1 MHNIMVWKNRICFS
15 LFCLRQRPLFAMC
28 VMSIG
33 KCLVWSLNPVPL
45 SAVGRFRDN
54 KPPHMHST
62 DDSLSQMRW
71 IACRRIHLTVLLTT
85 VGFASLLVPYIAIAD
100 TPITLL
106 ESYAGNVSYVGT
118 QKTIRTRSN
127 TSNACSVVSTGTST
141 SATLA
146 GIPASAT
153 VQKAYLYWAG
163 SGGTPD
169 YTVTFEGTSVTASRQ
184 YTSASTGYDYFN
196 GVVDVTSA
204 VTTKRNGTY
213 TFSGLTVDNTDNT
226 QAYCSTEAVVGGWA
240 LLVIYSDSSETF
252 RVLNLYEGFQYYQYS
267 SITLNVGNFEI
278 PTPIGSSTGK
288 HGHITW
294 EGDPTLSGGGEDLT
308 FNSTALTDASNPIG
322 NQFNSVSNI
331 NSDSNSYGVDF
342 DAYTLSSPIIQA
354 GQTTASTV
362 YSSGQDLVLLSAEII
377 AVPNTPVAD
386 RAVTMAFNGA
396 MARGQTVT
404 YTINVVNNGPNAET
418 GPITVTNTPPTG
430 LTYTGASGTGWVC
443 SSPYTTCT
451 RTGSLASGASAGAIT
466 LTATVAANATG
477 TLINT
482 ALVAGTQ
489 LDNVASNNTATNSQ
503 AVQTTDLSL
512 AIVRGGG
519 LLQGSNATYTLT
531 VSNAGP
537 LSESAGAVTVT
548 DTLPTGLTFV
558 SATGTN
564 WTCTA
569 VVVCTY
575 NSSLAGGASAPTITL
590 TVAVAVNAS
599 GTITNSATVA
609 GGQYDSN
616 LANNTASD
624 SYALSPGAYAYYKMD
639 EASWN
644 GTSGEVKDSSGNNR
658 NGTALNSIT
667 TEATPAGGG
676 KGDTCRGATIPQNSS
691 ATTQKAVDTGI
702 DVNSL
707 GNQGT
712 IAFWYKSNTAWN
724 SGATSDD
731 RTLADASNTNSTQF
745 FIRLMKTGRIRFQ
758 LDNSG
763 GSSRSIDSNQYA
775 TAAGTWVH
783 IAVTWS
789 LTGGSG
795 NQFMRSYIN
804 GVLEQES
811 INTNITS
818 NSGWQSLL
826 IGDTRNGNSTNYS
839 ANGVIDEVSL
849 YNGVLTAA
857 QITTIKNATHSC
869 FAFDHL
875 QIEHDGEGSNCAAES
890 ITVKAC
896 ADVTCSSAITT
907 GGITASLQ
915 PYGTAVSIGTSG
927 SALLS
932 ATPSTTGTNTLSL
945 TSISPT
951 PANATVTCL
960 NTAANIAS
968 CSMVVSAC
976 PGGSN
981 FNCLETTITP
991 YSSGTARLYTKLA
1004 GTPFSFDVVALN
1016 SSGAVES
1023 NYVVSGGTAKNV
1035 TVELFDDNTPAASCS
1050 AYANPVATQTLS
1062 IGSANLGRKT
1072 TANFS
1077 VANAYKTLR
1086 CRVSD
1091 ANVVSTVYGCSSDD
1105 FSVRPQQFT
1114 LSTTTALNPSTNKL
1128 AAGEDFNLTVH
1139 PGVTVGYT
1147 GTPVVNTASVVDHVS
1162 NAVSTAELTWSN
1174 SGSTAASGFPQAAG
1188 SSVSNNFQYLDVGT
1202 ITFNADAVTDAA
1214 YTGVDQSNDCV
1225 TGSTSNTG
1233 NSNGKYGC
1241 TIGSSALGPLG
1252 RFYPHHFAV
1261 NASFTPGCA
1270 GGFTYMDNDALGIVL
1285 DVTAQSKTD
1294 TTATRY
1300 VSSSSAYVPV
1310 STLGIKLLNGAS
1322 TTDLLSRLSQP
1333 AVPAR
1338 SWTLGVYTADDTY
1351 RFDAR
1356 NATTPV
1362 IDGAY
1367 DSVKIRTTITDAT
1380 DSVQITKLNGTA
1392 VSPGVSSVDSLTTIV
1407 RFGRLSLQNA
1417 YGSELL
1423 DLAMPLTAEYWNG
1436 NGWVKNA
1443 VDQCTTGISLTAT
1456 DPIADDG
1463 LVPAELFVWDTGV
1476 GSGNSGLGYSVA
1488 GTSANQ
1494 FHEPPLSTD
1503 GGNFN
1508 LNFRAP
1514 GIGNAGALDITA
1526 TVPVWMRFNWDG
1538 VDQGG
1543 DGNLF
1548 DDNPTARATFG
1559 IYKGNSKFIYIRE
1572 LY

>member
-1 MHNIMVWKNRICFS
+1 M
-15 LFCLRQRPLFAMC
+15 
-28 VMSIG
+28 
-33 KCLVWSLNPVPL
+33 
-45 SAVGRFRDN
+45 
-54 KPPHMHST
+54 
-62 DDSLSQMRW
+62 
-71 IACRRIHLTVLLTT
+71 
-85 VGFASLLVPYIAIAD
+85 
-100 TPITLL
+100 
-106 ESYAGNVSYVGT
+106 
-118 QKTIRTRSN
+118 
-127 TSNACSVVSTGTST
+127 
-141 SATLA
+141 
-146 GIPASAT
+146 
-153 VQKAYLYWAG
+153 
-163 SGGTPD
+163 
-169 YTVTFEGTSVTASRQ
+169 
-184 YTSASTGYDYFN
+184 
-196 GVVDVTSA
+196 
-204 VTTKRNGTY
+204 TTKRNGTY

-451 RTGSLASGASAGAIT
+451 RTGSLASGASAGAITLTATVAANATGTLTNTATVAGILFDNQASNNTAANSQAVQAADLATTMAFSGSMVRGQTVTYTLNVINNGPIAETGPITVTNTPPAGLTYTGASGIGWVCNAPYTTCTRSGSLASGASAGMIT